1 LSSGN
6 NSWDQL
12 AIIQA
17 ELLEGFLEAI
27 FEGDWTAVTAP
38 TSRPMKL
45 ARIAADSTSPCEVF
59 IRDSFSQ
66 KKRAALKKTRDSPRR
81 NWGSERY
88 QNDGWA
94 KQYFERFTYRH

>member
-6 NSWDQL
+6 NSWDQP
-12 AIIQA
+12 ATIQA

-27 FEGDWTAVTAP
+27 FEGDWTTVAAP

-45 ARIAADSTSPCEVF
+45 ARIAVNSTVPCRVF

-66 KKRAALKKTRDSPRR
+66 KERTALKKTRDSPRR
-81 NWGSERY
+81 NWGSDRY
-88 QNDGWA
+88 QNDG
-94 KQYFERFTYRH
+94 